1 MGFRIKLVG
10 YGKFFSLTIIR
21 VLLEVLFHILYYF
34 GEQDIDPSGKEQVKK
49 VPQINTVKKMFNV
62 DCELIT
68 TSRLKG
74 TLM

>member
-34 GEQDIDPSGKEQVKK
+34 GEQYIEPSGKEQVKK

-62 DCELIT
+62 DGELIT